1 MPILINLEVETMF
14 CENCGKQN
22 PDGAA
27 FCEHC
32 GTRIVVEAAPV
43 APAAPVTVAASAK
56 KKTFASLLEKA
67 KAIHQKNKLI
77 FPIAGAVV
85 VLAIVLAIVFSILG
99 KQVSMKDYLEITME
113 GYDGYGQ
120 MSYDFGDVSFG
131 LRAAGDKDCKEFGDG
146 DDDEYFLGYDKSDV
160 SKDYRSNLK
169 KAQKLVESIAIS
181 YELPEGKSSDKLA
194 NGDVITFTIECDED
208 VAEDLGLTIKN
219 TTFKYTVEGLKPIAK
234 FDVLSYFEL
243 KAEGYDGYGTVELVC
258 NRTTSEKVGDMTF
271 ETEAGEN
278 RIRCTYEDGYSTS
291 IWPYLD
297 GDTNNKFNGDTVK
310 AKLDMSADTFVY
322 EGVELTGLEKECT
335 VSGLKETIKVDLLQY
350 YKVEFKGV
358 SGSGTATV
366 TPTQETLTVGEYVVD
381 LKTGR
386 WTKDGEYV
394 TRTSVWVNDDW
405 GLSNDE
411 KIKLKTD
418 GNDYMLQENGI
429 KITVAEKEIT
439 VSNLPTYATALSEIK
454 DYTEAEAGAKQIVLN
469 YLNENWSRAVHGTWF
484 GSYSNQ
490 TIGEDIKL
498 YKMVL
503 GTPKST
509 SSYDKNDLWMIFSVT
524 ISDNQITTP
533 TLYYFAVQYGDVAV
547 YADGTL
553 YTGDGYA
560 EARGYDAY
568 EGVYAAFIESYNLNI
583 EVSE

>member
-1 MPILINLEVETMF
+1 MF
-14 CENCGKQN
+14 CENCGKQI
-22 PDGAA
+22 PDGSA
-27 FCEHC
+27 FCEEC
-32 GTRIVVEAAPV
+32 GTRIAVEAAPV
-43 APAAPVTVAASAK
+43 APVETAAPVATAAPAK
-56 KKTFASLLEKA
+56 KLTFASLVEKA

-85 VLAIVLAIVFSILG
+85 VIAIALIIVFSILG
-99 KQVSMKDYLEITME
+99 KQVSMKNYLEITME

-160 SKDYRSNLK
+160 SKDYRDNFK
-169 KAQKLVESIAIS
+169 KAQKLVASIKIS

-208 VAEDLGLTIKN
+208 VAEDLGLTIKD
-219 TTFKYTVEGLKPIAK
+219 TTFEYTVEGLKPVAK
-234 FDVLSYFEL
+234 FDVMSYFDL
-243 KAEGYDGYGTVELVC
+243 KAEGYDGYGEVELVC
-258 NRTTSEKVGDMTF
+258 NKTASEKVGDMTF
-271 ETEAGEN
+271 ELEAGAN
-278 RIRCTYEDGYSTS
+278 RIYCTDGDGYNSS
-291 IWPYLD
+291 LWVYLD
-297 GDTNNKFNGDTVK
+297 GDAAGKFNGDTVK
-310 AKLDMSADTFVY
+310 GKLDTSADIFVRD
-322 EGVELTGLEKECT
+322 GVELVGLEKEYT
-335 VSGLKETIKVDLLQY
+335 VSGLKETTKVDLLQY
-350 YKVEFKGV
+350 YKVEFAGV
-358 SGSGTATV
+358 NGSGTATV
-366 TPTQETLTVGEYVVD
+366 TPTQETLTVGEYVID
-381 LKTGR
+381 LTTGK
-386 WTKDGEYV
+386 WTKGDEYFA
-394 TRTSVWVNDDW
+394 RTSVWVNDDW

-411 KIKLKTD
+411 KIMLKTD
-418 GNDYMLQENGI
+418 SNNYTLQEKGI
-429 KITVAEKEIT
+429 KITATEKEIT
-439 VSNLPTYATALSEIK
+439 VSNLPTYVTALSEIK
-454 DYTEAEAGAKQIVLN
+454 DTTETEANGKQIVLN

-509 SSYDKNDLWMIFSVT
+509 SSYDKNDLWMIFTVT
-524 ISDNQITTP
+524 ISDNEITTP

-553 YTGDGYA
+553 YTRDGHA
-560 EARGYDAY
+560 NQRGYNAY

>member
-1 MPILINLEVETMF
+1 MF
-14 CENCGKQN
+14 CENCGKQI
-22 PDGAA
+22 PDGSA
-27 FCEHC
+27 FCENC
-32 GTRIVVEAAPV
+32 GARVEVAP
-43 APAAPVTVAASAK
+43 APAAPVETATPVAAAAPAK
-56 KKTFASLLEKA
+56 KLTFASLVEKA

-85 VLAIVLAIVFSILG
+85 VIAIALIIVFSILG
-99 KQVSMKDYLEITME
+99 KQVSMKNYLEITME

-146 DDDEYFLGYDKSDV
+146 DDDEYFLSYDKSDV
-160 SKDYRSNLK
+160 SKDYRDNLK

-208 VAEDLGLTIKN
+208 MAEKLGLTIKD
-219 TTFKYTVEGLKPIAK
+219 TTFEYTVEGLKPVAK
-234 FDVLSYFEL
+234 FDVLSYFDL
-243 KAEGYDGYGTVELVC
+243 KAEGYDGYGSVKLVC
-258 NRTTSEKVGDMTF
+258 NKTASEKVGDITF
-271 ETEAGEN
+271 EMEAGEG
-278 RIRCTYEDGYSTS
+278 RIRWTDGDGYSSS

-297 GDTNNKFNGDTVK
+297 GEISDVLNGNTVK
-310 AKLDMSADTFVY
+310 AKLDISADVLVR
-322 EGVELTGLEKECT
+322 EGVELVGLEKEYT
-335 VSGLKETIKVDLLQY
+335 VSGLKETTKVDLLQY
-350 YKVEFKGV
+350 YKVEFKGID
-358 SGSGTATV
+358 GSGTATV

-381 LKTGR
+381 LKTGK
-386 WTKDGEYV
+386 WTKDGEYF

-405 GLSNDE
+405 GLSNDD
-411 KIKLKTD
+411 KIVLKTD
-418 GNDYMLQENGI
+418 SNNYTLQENGI
-429 KITVAEKEIT
+429 KITATEQEIT
-439 VSNLPTYATALSEIK
+439 VSNLPTYVTTLSEIK
-454 DYTEAEAGAKQIVLN
+454 DCAEKEAEAKQIVLD
-469 YLNENWSRAVHGTWF
+469 YLNENWSRAVHGTYF

-498 YKMVL
+498 YKLVL
-503 GTPKST
+503 STPKST
-509 SSYDKNDLWMIFSVT
+509 SSYDKNDLWMIFTVT
-524 ISDNQITTP
+524 ISDNEITTP

-553 YTGDGYA
+553 YTRDGYA